1 MAPPTKS
8 KAAKPSVKAG
18 KLPTGAAR
26 DAQAAK
32 DKALAKQ
39 VVEKRKAG
47 VKYAEIA
54 SDLSITVGKAI
65 FLFETATTPTA
76 DKITFTTE
84 ADLGKKIVAARKQ
97 GLSWGKIAAR
107 SGVPEGRVKTTWSK
121 VTGQDTLGQSIG
133 KGGRKPNGV
142 PTTKAAKAV
151 KAKAAPA
158 AKTPAAK
165 PAAAK
170 ATPTATVK
178 RKIKRRVAV

>member
-1 MAPPTKS
+1 LS
-8 KAAKPSVKAG
+8 
-18 KLPTGAAR
+18 GAR
-26 DAQAAK
+26 RGRTTQPI
-32 DKALAKQ
+32 
-39 VVEKRKAG
+39 
-47 VKYAEIA
+47 AE
-54 SDLSITVGKAI
+54 SLNITVGKAI
-65 FLFETATTPTA
+65 FLYETATTSAA

-84 ADLGKKIVAARKQ
+84 ADLNKKIVAARKQ

-107 SGVPEGRVKTTWSK
+107 SGVPEGRVKSGWTK

-133 KGGRKPNGV
+133 KGGRRPNGV
-142 PTTKAAKAV
+142 PVKAAKA

-158 AKTPAAK
+158 KKAPTAK